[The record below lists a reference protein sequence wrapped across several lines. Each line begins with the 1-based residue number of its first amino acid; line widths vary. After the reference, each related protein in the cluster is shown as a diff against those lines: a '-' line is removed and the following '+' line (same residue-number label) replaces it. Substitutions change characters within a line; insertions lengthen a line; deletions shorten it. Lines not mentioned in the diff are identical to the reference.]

1 MQPQGYMKRIVASL
15 IAALAVFTLAQC
27 SSDTPR
33 QSPTEPGHGAL
44 TITIDPNPI
53 VATRV
58 TGNTYDFPF
67 DVRVSN
73 PGSLPVTIERIQID
87 VTALGGLK
95 IYSDTKTA
103 ADIQGYGYPTL
114 VPPGETLSYRFTPR
128 QDVSDDRLFSGVSAL
143 LTAVG
148 TDSAGKRITANVRVS
163 VTR

>member
-1 MQPQGYMKRIVASL
+1 MQPNGLMKRALQSL
-15 IAALAVFTLAQC
+15 LAALAFFALAQC

-44 TITIDPNPI
+44 AIAIVPNPI

-58 TGNTYDFPF
+58 SGNTYDFPF

-73 PGSLPVTIERIQID
+73 PGSLPVTMQRVQIE

-103 ADIQGYGYPTL
+103 ADIESYGYPTL

-128 QDVSDDRLFSGVSAL
+128 EDVPDDRLFGGVSAL
-143 LTAVG
+143 LSAVG
-148 TDSAGKRITANVRVS
+148 LDSAGKEVSASVKVS